1 MIPAQARKK
10 TISEAGGIQ
19 WIYGVLAEAEVADNT
34 LEPESG
40 AQVTSFRFC
49 LSGVSSFEMA
59 YISHEGKTGELK
71 GKNINYQTPED
82 VSRLWDASATKRK
95 RLLRYRNCH
104 PYKFSLE
111 RCRFSQFTFRAWI
124 YYGSLPLFHLCR
136 VRSDSRWD
144 SWMTE
149 LKRKRRPA
157 FWSAAVSALN

>member
-1 MIPAQARKK
+1 MVEKIELYRFVIPAQARKK

-49 LSGVSSFEMA
+49 LSGGSSFEMA

-82 VSRLWDASATKRK
+82 VSRLWDDFSDEEETPASV
-95 RLLRYRNCH
+95 
-104 PYKFSLE
+104 SE
-111 RCRFSQFTFRAWI
+111 
-124 YYGSLPLFHLCR
+124 LP
-136 VRSDSRWD
+136 
-144 SWMTE
+144 
-149 LKRKRRPA
+149 A
-157 FWSAAVSALN
+157 I